1 MALVLLKKNIS
12 KFLFMDFLNN
22 FFSKKVMFLIFLLPF
37 FSNGQIA
44 EPGSQNEVKYPQFKF
59 QGLFQ
64 GRYLSD
70 LTQGIDATTG
80 LQHADGNAVENT
92 FDIKRMRLG
101 LTTKLGEGFD
111 IVVLANFADFKSDPK
126 GKVLE
131 NAFARYIFN
140 NEIGFI
146 LGQFRPAFGIEEL
159 NPADILKS
167 FDYSNQYT
175 EFGNNGWT
183 SFQIGASV
191 FGGFDLG
198 TIPISYTFSA
208 VNGNGRDQ
216 VSDKDDGKQY
226 SSRLALELNKKHNI
240 NFGINGGI
248 GEVFNTKVFAVGL
261 DFTIDFKLTDKL
273 KLETQLE
280 AKQGT
285 NHYLYY
291 SLAEDSRTG
300 NINDY
305 EMRGGYFLPNL
316 RYEIQYQK
324 LTAIEF
330 SCRYEYFDRSFKI
343 NSNAR
348 QTYTP
353 MAGLEFGKGYIGR
366 IEMGIQFDNYKR
378 NVPNTTTYDNNL
390 FIIQFQGRFF

>member
-1 MALVLLKKNIS
+1 MN
-12 KFLFMDFLNN
+12 LFNK
-22 FFSKKVMFLIFLLPF
+22 FFSRKIMFLIFLMPF
-37 FSNGQIA
+37 FSNGQTTESAVQSEI
-44 EPGSQNEVKYPQFKF
+44 KYPQFKF

-64 GRYLSD
+64 ARYLSGFTD
-70 LTQGIDATTG
+70 GIDATTG
-80 LQHADGNAVENT
+80 LQHPDGNAVENT

-101 LTTKLGEGFD
+101 VTAKLADHFD
-111 IVVLANFADFKSDPK
+111 VVVLANLADFKSDPK

-131 NAFARYIFN
+131 NAFARYTFSKSV
-140 NEIGFI
+140 G
-146 LGQFRPAFGIEEL
+146 LLVGQFRPAFGIEEL

-183 SFQIGASV
+183 SFQIGASL

-198 TIPISYTFSA
+198 KIPVTYALSA
-208 VNGNGRDQ
+208 VNGNGKDQ
-216 VSDKDDGKQY
+216 VSDKDNGKQY
-226 SSRLALELNKKHNI
+226 SARLAFELDKKHNV
-240 NFGINGGI
+240 NFGINGGS
-248 GEVFNTKVFAVGL
+248 GEVFSQKVFAVGL
-261 DFTIDFKLTDKL
+261 DFTADFKLADKWIL
-273 KLETQLE
+273 QTQLE
-280 AKQGT
+280 AKQGI

-291 SLAEDSRTG
+291 SLTADSRTG

-305 EMRGGYFLPNL
+305 EMHGAYFLPNL
-316 RYEIQYQK
+316 RYEIKYQK

-353 MAGLEFGKGYIGR
+353 MVGLEFGKGYTGR
-366 IEMGIQFDNYKR
+366 IEMGLQLDNYKK
-378 NVPNTTTYDNNL
+378 NVASTTAYDNNL

>member
-1 MALVLLKKNIS
+1 MKRADNFAGL
-12 KFLFMDFLNN
+12 KFLFL
-22 FFSKKVMFLIFLLPF
+22 VLIFPF
-37 FSNGQIA
+37 LSIGQTK
-44 EPGSQNEVKYPQFKF
+44 ESSTQSETTYPQFKF

-64 GRYLSD
+64 ARYLSGF
-70 LTQGIDATTG
+70 THGIDATTG
-80 LQHADGNAVENT
+80 LQHANGDGVEDT

-101 LTTKLGEGFD
+101 VTTKLGERFD
-111 IVVLANFADFKSDPK
+111 VVVLANLADFKSDPK

-131 NAFARYIFN
+131 NAFARYTFN
-140 NEIGFI
+140 KNIGVI
-146 LGQFRPAFGIEEL
+146 VGQFRPAFGLEEI

-167 FDYSNQYT
+167 FDYSNQYN

-191 FGGFDLG
+191 FGGFNLG
-198 TIPISYTFSA
+198 KLPVIYAISS
-208 VNGNGRDQ
+208 VNGNGKDQ
-216 VSDKDDGKQY
+216 VSDKDNGKQY
-226 SSRLALELNKKHNI
+226 SSRIAFELDKKHNI
-240 NFGINGGI
+240 NFGVNGGI
-248 GEVFNTKVFAVGL
+248 GEVFNKKVFAVAVDL
-261 DFTIDFKLTDKL
+261 TADFKLTDKL
-273 KLETQLE
+273 MLQTQLE
-280 AKQGT
+280 GKQGI

-291 SLAEDSRTG
+291 SLPADARTA

-305 EMRGGYFLPNL
+305 EMRGAYFLPNL
-316 RYEIQYQK
+316 RYEIKYQK

-353 MAGLEFGKGYIGR
+353 MAGLEFGKGYTGR
-366 IEMGIQFDNYKR
+366 IEMGVQFDNYR
-378 NVPNTTTYDNNL
+378 TNIANTTAYDNNL

>member
-1 MALVLLKKNIS
+1 MNVLNLI
-12 KFLFMDFLNN
+12 
-22 FFSKKVMFLIFLLPF
+22 FSKKVAFLLFLFPLF
-37 FSNGQIA
+37 LNAQTTELS
-44 EPGSQNEVKYPQFKF
+44 SQNEVKFPQFKF

-70 LTQGIDATTG
+70 FTQGIDATTG
-80 LQHADGNAVENT
+80 LQHTDGNAVENT
-92 FDIKRMRLG
+92 FDVKRMRLG
-101 LTTKLGEGFD
+101 VTAKLAEGFD
-111 IVVLANFADFKSDPK
+111 IVLLANFADFKSDPK

-131 NAFARYIFN
+131 NAFARYTFN
-140 NEIGFI
+140 KTVGVM
-146 LGQFRPAFGIEEL
+146 LGQFRPAFGIEEF

-167 FDYSNQYT
+167 FDYSNQYN
-175 EFGNNGWT
+175 EFGQNGWT

-198 TIPISYTFSA
+198 KIPVSYAVSA
-208 VNGNGRDQ
+208 VNGNGKDQ
-216 VSDKDDGKQY
+216 VSDKDNGKQY
-226 SSRLALELNKKHNI
+226 SSRLAFELNKKHNI
-240 NFGINGGI
+240 NLGVNGGI
-248 GEVFNTKVFAVGL
+248 GEVFNSKVFAVGL
-261 DFTIDFKLTDKL
+261 DFTVDFRLTDKL

-280 AKQGT
+280 AKQGI

-291 SLAEDSRTG
+291 SLASDLRTK

-305 EMRGGYFLPNL
+305 EMRGIYFLPNL
-316 RYEIQYQK
+316 RYEIKYQK

-353 MAGLEFGKGYIGR
+353 MASLEFGKGYTGR
-366 IEMGIQFDNYKR
+366 IEMGVQLDNYKH
-378 NVPNTTTYDNNL
+378 NIPNTTAYDNKL
-390 FIIQFQGRFF
+390 FIVQFQGRFF

>member
-1 MALVLLKKNIS
+1 M
-12 KFLFMDFLNN
+12 KFLNQSFLE
-22 FFSKKVMFLIFLLPF
+22 KIIFLIFLFPF
-37 FSNGQIA
+37 FLNGQTTDSNA
-44 EPGSQNEVKYPQFKF
+44 SGEVKYPQFKF

-64 GRYLSD
+64 ARYLNDFSKD
-70 LTQGIDATTG
+70 IDAVTG
-80 LQHADGNAVENT
+80 LQHTDGNAVENT

-101 LTTKLGEGFD
+101 VTTKLGERFD
-111 IVVLANFADFKSDPK
+111 VVVLANLADFKSDPK

-131 NAFARYIFN
+131 NAFARYIFSKDV
-140 NEIGFI
+140 G
-146 LGQFRPAFGIEEL
+146 LLVGQFRPAFGIEEL

-191 FGGFDLG
+191 FGGFNLG
-198 TIPISYTFSA
+198 KTPVTYALSV
-208 VNGNGRDQ
+208 VNGNGKDQ
-216 VSDKDDGKQY
+216 ISDKDNGKQY
-226 SSRLALELNKKHNI
+226 SARLAFELDKKHNI
-240 NFGINGGI
+240 NFGINGGF
-248 GEVFNTKVFAVGL
+248 GEVFTQKVFAVGL
-261 DFTIDFKLTDKL
+261 DLTADFKLADKL
-273 KLETQLE
+273 ILQTQLE
-280 AKQGT
+280 AKQGI
-285 NHYLYY
+285 NHFLYY
-291 SLAEDSRTG
+291 SLVPDLRTL

-305 EMRGGYFLPNL
+305 EMRGAYFLPNL
-316 RYEIQYQK
+316 RYEIRYRK

-353 MAGLEFGKGYIGR
+353 MAGLEFGKGYTGR
-366 IEMGIQFDNYKR
+366 IEMGVQFDNYKR
-378 NVPNTTTYDNNL
+378 NIPNTATYDNNL

>member
-1 MALVLLKKNIS
+1 M
-12 KFLFMDFLNN
+12 KFLNQSFLE
-22 FFSKKVMFLIFLLPF
+22 KIIFLIFLFPF
-37 FSNGQIA
+37 FLNGQTTDSNA
-44 EPGSQNEVKYPQFKF
+44 SGEVKYPQFKF

-64 GRYLSD
+64 ARYLNDFSKD
-70 LTQGIDATTG
+70 IDAVTG
-80 LQHADGNAVENT
+80 LQHTDGNAVENT

-101 LTTKLGEGFD
+101 VTTKLGERFD
-111 IVVLANFADFKSDPK
+111 VVVLANLADFKSDPK

-131 NAFARYIFN
+131 NAFARYIFSKDV
-140 NEIGFI
+140 G
-146 LGQFRPAFGIEEL
+146 LLVGQFRPAFGIEEL

-191 FGGFDLG
+191 FGGFNLG
-198 TIPISYTFSA
+198 KTPVTYALSV
-208 VNGNGRDQ
+208 VNGNGKDQ
-216 VSDKDDGKQY
+216 ISDKDNGKQY
-226 SSRLALELNKKHNI
+226 SARLAFELDKKHNI
-240 NFGINGGI
+240 NFGINGGF
-248 GEVFNTKVFAVGL
+248 GEVFTQKVFAVGL
-261 DFTIDFKLTDKL
+261 DLTADFKLADKL
-273 KLETQLE
+273 ILQTQLE
-280 AKQGT
+280 AKQGI
-285 NHYLYY
+285 NHFLYY
-291 SLAEDSRTG
+291 SLVPDLRTL

-305 EMRGGYFLPNL
+305 EMRGAYFLPNL
-316 RYEIQYQK
+316 RYEIRYRK

-353 MAGLEFGKGYIGR
+353 MAGLEFGKGYTGR
-366 IEMGIQFDNYKR
+366 IEMGVQFDNYKR
-378 NVPNTTTYDNNL
+378 NIPNTTTYDNNL

>member
-1 MALVLLKKNIS
+1 MKRAGGFLGL
-12 KFLFMDFLNN
+12 KFLFL
-22 FFSKKVMFLIFLLPF
+22 VLIFPF
-37 FSNGQIA
+37 FCNGQTTESNTQTEI
-44 EPGSQNEVKYPQFKF
+44 KYPQFKF

-64 GRYLSD
+64 ARYLSGF
-70 LTQGIDATTG
+70 THGIDAATG
-80 LQHADGNAVENT
+80 LQHSNGDGVEDT

-101 LTTKLGEGFD
+101 VTTKLGERFD
-111 IVVLANFADFKSDPK
+111 VVVLANFADFKSDPK

-131 NAFARYIFN
+131 NAFARYTFN
-140 NEIGFI
+140 KNIGVMV
-146 LGQFRPAFGIEEL
+146 GQFRPAFGLEEI

-167 FDYSNQYT
+167 FDYSNQYN

-191 FGGFDLG
+191 FGGFNLG
-198 TIPISYTFSA
+198 KMPVTYAVSS
-208 VNGNGRDQ
+208 VNGNGKDQ
-216 VSDKDDGKQY
+216 VSDKDNGKQY
-226 SSRLALELNKKHNI
+226 SARLAFELDKKHNI
-240 NFGINGGI
+240 NFVVNGGI
-248 GEVFNTKVFAVGL
+248 GEVFNRKVFAVAL
-261 DFTIDFKLTDKL
+261 DLTADFKLTDKL
-273 KLETQLE
+273 MLQTQLE

-285 NHYLYY
+285 NHFLYY
-291 SLAEDSRTG
+291 SLAADARTA
-300 NINDY
+300 NISDY
-305 EMRGGYFLPNL
+305 EMRGAYFLPNL

-353 MAGLEFGKGYIGR
+353 MAGLEFGKGYTGR
-366 IEMGIQFDNYKR
+366 IEMGMQFDNYKN
-378 NVPNTTTYDNNL
+378 NVPNTTAYDNNL

>member
-1 MALVLLKKNIS
+1 MS
-12 KFLFMDFLNN
+12 
-22 FFSKKVMFLIFLLPF
+22 LIFLFPF
-37 FSNGQIA
+37 FSNGQTTD
-44 EPGSQNEVKYPQFKF
+44 PNTQNEVKYPQFKV

-64 GRYLSD
+64 GRYLSN

-80 LQHADGNAVENT
+80 LQHTDGKAVENT

-101 LTTKLGEGFD
+101 LTTKLSEGFD
-111 IVVLANFADFKSDPK
+111 IVVLANLADFKSDPK
-126 GKVLE
+126 NKVLE
-131 NAFARYIFN
+131 NAFARYTFN
-140 NEIGFI
+140 KNIGVMA
-146 LGQFRPAFGIEEL
+146 GQFRPAFGIEEL

-175 EFGNNGWT
+175 EFGNNGWA

-191 FGGFDLG
+191 FGGFNLG
-198 TIPISYTFSA
+198 KLPVTYAFSA

-226 SSRLALELNKKHNI
+226 SSRLAFELNKKHNI

-248 GEVFNTKVFAVGL
+248 GEVFNTKVFAVAL
-261 DFTIDFKLTDKL
+261 DLTADFKLADKL
-273 KLETQLE
+273 TLQTQLE
-280 AKQGT
+280 AKQGI

-291 SLAEDSRTG
+291 SLATDSRTS

-305 EMRGGYFLPNL
+305 EMRGAYFLPNL
-316 RYEIQYQK
+316 RYEIKYQK

-353 MAGLEFGKGYIGR
+353 MAGLEFGKGYTGR
-366 IEMGIQFDNYKR
+366 IEVGMQIDSYKH
-378 NVPNTTTYDNNL
+378 NIANTTAYDNNL

>member
-1 MALVLLKKNIS
+1 MNLLNK
-12 KFLFMDFLNN
+12 
-22 FFSKKVMFLIFLLPF
+22 FFSKKIILLIFLFPF
-37 FSNGQIA
+37 FSSGQTIDSHA
-44 EPGSQNEVKYPQFKF
+44 QTEVKYPQFKV

-64 GRYLSD
+64 GRYLSGF
-70 LTQGIDATTG
+70 TKGIDAATG
-80 LQHADGNAVENT
+80 LQHLDGEGVEDT

-101 LTTKLGEGFD
+101 LTTKLSDGFD
-111 IVVLANFADFKSDPK
+111 IVVLANFADVKSDPK
-126 GKVLE
+126 NKILE

-140 NEIGFI
+140 KNIGI
-146 LGQFRPAFGIEEL
+146 MAGQFRPAFGLEEL

-175 EFGNNGWT
+175 EFGNNGWA
-183 SFQIGASV
+183 SFQMGASV
-191 FGGFDLG
+191 FGGFNLG
-198 TIPISYTFSA
+198 KLPVSYAFSA
-208 VNGNGRDQ
+208 VNGNGRNQ
-216 VSDKDDGKQY
+216 ASDKDDGKQY
-226 SSRLALELNKKHNI
+226 SSRFAFELNKKHNI
-240 NFGINGGI
+240 NFGINGGF
-248 GEVFNTKVFAVGL
+248 GEVFNTKVFAVAL
-261 DFTIDFKLTDKL
+261 DFTADFKLADKL
-273 KLETQLE
+273 ILQTQLE
-280 AKQGT
+280 GKQGI

-291 SLAEDSRTG
+291 SLAAESRTG

-305 EMRGGYFLPNL
+305 EMRGAYFLPNL

-353 MAGLEFGKGYIGR
+353 MAGLEFGKGYTGR
-366 IEMGIQFDNYKR
+366 IEMGMQFDNYKR
-378 NVPNTTTYDNNL
+378 NVANTTAYDNNL

>member
-1 MALVLLKKNIS
+1 MALDLLKKNIS

-22 FFSKKVMFLIFLLPF
+22 FFSKKVVFLIFLLPF

-140 NEIGFI
+140 KEIGFI

-226 SSRLALELNKKHNI
+226 SSRLALELNKEHNI

-248 GEVFNTKVFAVGL
+248 GEVFNTKIFAVGL

-378 NVPNTTTYDNNL
+378 NVPNTTTYDNKL

>member
-1 MALVLLKKNIS
+1 MN
-12 KFLFMDFLNN
+12 FLNK
-22 FFSKKVMFLIFLLPF
+22 FFSKRIIFLIFLFPF
-37 FSNGQIA
+37 FSRGQTTDPTA
-44 EPGSQNEVKYPQFKF
+44 QTEVKYPQFKV

-64 GRYLSD
+64 GRYLSGFSN
-70 LTQGIDATTG
+70 GIDATTG
-80 LQHADGNAVENT
+80 LQHSNSDAVEDT
-92 FDIKRMRLG
+92 FDVKRMRLG

-111 IVVLANFADFKSDPK
+111 IVVLANLADFKSDPK

-140 NEIGFI
+140 ENIGVMA
-146 LGQFRPAFGIEEL
+146 GQFRPAFGLEEL
-159 NPADILKS
+159 NPADILRS
-167 FDYSNQYT
+167 FDYSNQFT

-183 SFQIGASV
+183 SFQIGAAV
-191 FGGFDLG
+191 FGSFNLG
-198 TIPISYTFSA
+198 KLPVTYAFSA
-208 VNGNGRDQ
+208 VNGNGKDQ

-226 SSRLALELNKKHNI
+226 SSRFGFELDKKHNI

-248 GEVFNTKVFAVGL
+248 GEVFNTKVFAVAL
-261 DFTIDFKLTDKL
+261 DLTADFKLTDKL
-273 KLETQLE
+273 ILQTQLE
-280 AKQGT
+280 AKQGI
-285 NHYLYY
+285 NHHLYY
-291 SLAEDSRTG
+291 ALAADARTG

-305 EMRGGYFLPNL
+305 EMRGAYFLPNL
-316 RYEIQYQK
+316 RYEIKYKK

-353 MAGLEFGKGYIGR
+353 MAGLEFGKGYAGR
-366 IEMGIQFDNYKR
+366 IEIGMQFDNYKK
-378 NVPNTTTYDNNL
+378 NISNTTAYDNNL

>member
-1 MALVLLKKNIS
+1 MNVLNK
-12 KFLFMDFLNN
+12 
-22 FFSKKVMFLIFLLPF
+22 FFSKKIVLLLFLFPFLSSGQTTD
-37 FSNGQIA
+37 SNAQT
-44 EPGSQNEVKYPQFKF
+44 EVKYPQFKV

-64 GRYLSD
+64 GRYLSGFSH
-70 LTQGIDATTG
+70 GIDATTG
-80 LQHADGNAVENT
+80 LQHTNGDAVEDT

-111 IVVLANFADFKSDPK
+111 IVILANFADFKSDPK

-131 NAFARYIFN
+131 NAFARYTFSKN
-140 NEIGFI
+140 IGVMA
-146 LGQFRPAFGIEEL
+146 GQFRPAFGIEEL
-159 NPADILKS
+159 NPADILRS

-175 EFGNNGWT
+175 EFGNNGWA

-191 FGGFDLG
+191 FGSFNLG
-198 TIPISYTFSA
+198 KLPVSYAFSA
-208 VNGNGRDQ
+208 VNGNGRNQ

-226 SSRLALELNKKHNI
+226 SSRFAFELDKKHNI

-248 GEVFNTKVFAVGL
+248 GEVFNHKVFAVAL
-261 DFTIDFKLTDKL
+261 DLTADFKLSDKL
-273 KLETQLE
+273 ILQTQLE
-280 AKQGT
+280 AKQGI

-291 SLAEDSRTG
+291 SLAADSRTT

-305 EMRGGYFLPNL
+305 EMRGAYFLPNL
-316 RYEIQYQK
+316 RYEIKYQK

-353 MAGLEFGKGYIGR
+353 MAGLEFGKGYTGR
-366 IEMGIQFDNYKR
+366 IEMGMQFDNYKH
-378 NVPNTTTYDNNL
+378 NIANSTAYDNNL

>member
-1 MALVLLKKNIS
+1 MN
-12 KFLFMDFLNN
+12 FLNK
-22 FFSKKVMFLIFLLPF
+22 FFSKKIVLLIFLFPF
-37 FSNGQIA
+37 FSNGQTTESNAQTEI
-44 EPGSQNEVKYPQFKF
+44 KYPQFKV

-64 GRYLSD
+64 GRYLSGFSH
-70 LTQGIDATTG
+70 GIDATTG
-80 LQHADGNAVENT
+80 LQHTNGDAVEDT

-111 IVVLANFADFKSDPK
+111 IVILANFADFKSDPK

-131 NAFARYIFN
+131 NAFARYTFSKN
-140 NEIGFI
+140 IGVMA
-146 LGQFRPAFGIEEL
+146 GQFRPAFGIEEL
-159 NPADILKS
+159 NPADILRS

-175 EFGNNGWT
+175 EFGNNGWA

-191 FGGFDLG
+191 FGSFNLG
-198 TIPISYTFSA
+198 KLPVSYAFSA
-208 VNGNGRDQ
+208 VNGNGRNQ

-226 SSRLALELNKKHNI
+226 SSRFAFELDKKHNI

-248 GEVFNTKVFAVGL
+248 GEVLNNKVFAVAL
-261 DFTIDFKLTDKL
+261 DLTADFKLADKL
-273 KLETQLE
+273 ILQTQLE
-280 AKQGT
+280 AKQGI
-285 NHYLYY
+285 NHFLYY
-291 SLAEDSRTG
+291 NLAPEARTG

-305 EMRGGYFLPNL
+305 EMRGAYFLPNL
-316 RYEIQYQK
+316 RYEIKYQK

-353 MAGLEFGKGYIGR
+353 MAGLEFGKGYTGR
-366 IEMGIQFDNYKR
+366 IEMGMQFDNYKR
-378 NVPNTTTYDNNL
+378 NIANSTAYDNNL

>member
-1 MALVLLKKNIS
+1 MSRTAVFLDLKV
-12 KFLFMDFLNN
+12 F
-22 FFSKKVMFLIFLLPF
+22 FLLLLFPLLSHGQKAD
-37 FSNGQIA
+37 SNLESEI
-44 EPGSQNEVKYPQFKF
+44 KYPQFKF

-64 GRYLSD
+64 GRYLSGCTD
-70 LTQGIDATTG
+70 GVDAVSG
-80 LQHADGNAVENT
+80 LHHTDGKAVENT

-101 LTTKLGEGFD
+101 VIAQLSEGFD

-131 NAFARYIFN
+131 NAFARYAFN
-140 NEIGFI
+140 KNII
-146 LGQFRPAFGIEEL
+146 VTAGQFRPAFGIEEL
-159 NPADILKS
+159 NPADILRS

-191 FGGFDLG
+191 FGSFNLG
-198 TIPISYTFSA
+198 KLPVTYAFSA
-208 VNGNGRDQ
+208 VNGNGKDQ
-216 VSDKDDGKQY
+216 LSDKDDGKQY
-226 SSRLALELNKKHNI
+226 SSRLAFELNKKHNI

-248 GEVFNTKVFAVGL
+248 GEVYNKSVFAVGL
-261 DFTIDFKLTDKL
+261 DLTADFKLADKL
-273 KLETQLE
+273 LLQTQLE
-280 AKQGT
+280 GKQGI

-291 SLAEDSRTG
+291 ALDPDSRTADLR
-300 NINDY
+300 DY
-305 EMRGGYFLPNL
+305 QMRGVYFLPNL
-316 RYEIQYQK
+316 RYEIKYQK

-343 NSNAR
+343 NSNGR

-353 MAGLEFGKGYIGR
+353 MAGLEFGKGYMGR
-366 IEMGIQFDNYKR
+366 IETGMQFDNYSK
-378 NVPNTTTYDNNL
+378 NVPNTTAYDSSL

>member
-1 MALVLLKKNIS
+1 MNLLKNT
-12 KFLFMDFLNN
+12 
-22 FFSKKVMFLIFLLPF
+22 FFKKIMFLIFLCPF
-37 FSNGQIA
+37 LSNGQTTESNA
-44 EPGSQNEVKYPQFKF
+44 QNEIKYPQFKV

-64 GRYLSD
+64 ARYLSGFKE
-70 LTQGIDATTG
+70 GIDATTG
-80 LQHADGNAVENT
+80 LQHTDGNAVENT

-101 LTTKLGEGFD
+101 LTTKLSEGFD
-111 IVVLANFADFKSDPK
+111 IVVLANLADFKSDPK

-131 NAFARYIFN
+131 NAFARYTFN
-140 NEIGFI
+140 KNVGV
-146 LGQFRPAFGIEEL
+146 LVGQFRPAFGLEEL

-183 SFQIGASV
+183 SFQIGASL
-191 FGGFDLG
+191 FGGFTLG
-198 TIPISYTFSA
+198 KLPVTYAFSA
-208 VNGNGRDQ
+208 VNGNGKDQ
-216 VSDKDDGKQY
+216 VSDKDNGKQY
-226 SSRLALELNKKHNI
+226 SSRLAFELNKKHNI
-240 NFGINGGI
+240 NFGLNGGT
-248 GEVFNTKVFAVGL
+248 GEVFNHKVFAVAVDL
-261 DFTIDFKLTDKL
+261 TADFKLADKL
-273 KLETQLE
+273 KLQTQLE
-280 AKQGT
+280 VKQGT
-285 NHYLYY
+285 NHHLYY
-291 SLAEDSRTG
+291 SLAAASRTN

-316 RYEIQYQK
+316 RYEIKYQK

-353 MAGLEFGKGYIGR
+353 MAGLEFGKGYTGR
-366 IEMGIQFDNYKR
+366 IEMGMQLDTYKH
-378 NVPNTTTYDNNL
+378 NIPNTTSYDNNL

>member
-1 MALVLLKKNIS
+1 MN
-12 KFLFMDFLNN
+12 FLNK
-22 FFSKKVMFLIFLLPF
+22 FFSTKIILLIFLFPF
-37 FSNGQIA
+37 FANGQTTDSNAQTEI
-44 EPGSQNEVKYPQFKF
+44 KYPQFKV

-64 GRYLSD
+64 GRYLSGF
-70 LTQGIDATTG
+70 TPGIDAATG
-80 LQHADGNAVENT
+80 LQHANGDAVEDT
-92 FDIKRMRLG
+92 FDVKRMRLG

-131 NAFARYIFN
+131 NAFARYTFSKS
-140 NEIGFI
+140 IGVMA
-146 LGQFRPAFGIEEL
+146 GQFRPAFGIEEL
-159 NPADILKS
+159 NPADILRS

-191 FGGFDLG
+191 FGTFNLG
-198 TIPISYTFSA
+198 KLPVTYAFSA
-208 VNGNGRDQ
+208 VNGNGKDQ

-226 SSRLALELNKKHNI
+226 SSRLGFELDKKHNI

-248 GEVFNTKVFAVGL
+248 GEVFNTKVFAVAL
-261 DFTIDFKLTDKL
+261 DLTADFRLTDKL
-273 KLETQLE
+273 ILQTQLE
-280 AKQGT
+280 GKQGI
-285 NHYLYY
+285 NHFLYY
-291 SLAEDSRTG
+291 NLAPEARTG

-305 EMRGGYFLPNL
+305 EMRGAYFLPNL
-316 RYEIQYQK
+316 RYEIKYQK

-330 SCRYEYFDRSFKI
+330 SCRYEYFDKSFKI

-353 MAGLEFGKGYIGR
+353 MVGLEFGKGYTGR
-366 IEMGIQFDNYKR
+366 IEMGMQFDNYKR
-378 NVPNTTTYDNNL
+378 NIANTSAYDNNL

>member
-1 MALVLLKKNIS
+1 MNFFNKFFFKKIILLV
-12 KFLFMDFLNN
+12 FLF
-22 FFSKKVMFLIFLLPF
+22 PF
-37 FSNGQIA
+37 FSNGQTV
-44 EPGSQNEVKYPQFKF
+44 GSNNQDEVKYPQFKV

-64 GRYLSD
+64 GRYLSNF
-70 LTQGIDATTG
+70 TKGIDATTG
-80 LQHADGNAVENT
+80 LQHTDGNAVENT

-111 IVVLANFADFKSDPK
+111 IVVLANFAEFKSDPK

-131 NAFARYIFN
+131 NAFARYVFSKSV
-140 NEIGFI
+140 GV
-146 LGQFRPAFGIEEL
+146 LAGQFRPAFGLEEL

-175 EFGNNGWT
+175 EFGNNGWA

-191 FGGFDLG
+191 FGGFNLG
-198 TIPISYTFSA
+198 KLPVTYAFSA
-208 VNGNGRDQ
+208 VNGNGKNQ
-216 VSDKDDGKQY
+216 VTDKDDGKQY
-226 SSRLALELNKKHNI
+226 SSRLAFELDKKHNI
-240 NFGINGGI
+240 NLGINGGI
-248 GEVFNTKVFAVGL
+248 GEVFNSKIFAVAIDL
-261 DFTIDFKLTDKL
+261 TADFKVADKL
-273 KLETQLE
+273 TLQTQLE
-280 AKQGT
+280 AKQGI

-291 SLAEDSRTG
+291 SLAADSRTG

-305 EMRGGYFLPNL
+305 EMRGAYFLPNL
-316 RYEIQYQK
+316 RYEIKYQK

-353 MAGLEFGKGYIGR
+353 MAGLEFGKGYTGR
-366 IEMGIQFDNYKR
+366 IEMGMQIDNYKH
-378 NVPNTTTYDNNL
+378 NIANTTAYDNNL

>member
-1 MALVLLKKNIS
+1 MN
-12 KFLFMDFLNN
+12 LFNN
-22 FFSKKVMFLIFLLPF
+22 FFSKKILFLIFLVPF
-37 FSNGQIA
+37 FSNGQTTLTT
-44 EPGSQNEVKYPQFKF
+44 SQSEVKYPQFKV

-64 GRYLSD
+64 GRYLSGF
-70 LTQGIDATTG
+70 TNGIDATTG

-126 GKVLE
+126 NKVLE
-131 NAFARYIFN
+131 NAFARYTFN
-140 NEIGFI
+140 KNIGVMA
-146 LGQFRPAFGIEEL
+146 GQFRPAFGLEEL

-175 EFGNNGWT
+175 EFGNNGWA

-191 FGGFDLG
+191 FGGFNLG
-198 TIPISYTFSA
+198 KLPVTYAFSA

-216 VSDKDDGKQY
+216 ISDKDDGKQY
-226 SSRLALELNKKHNI
+226 SSRLAFELDKKHNI
-240 NFGINGGI
+240 NLGINGGI
-248 GEVFNTKVFAVGL
+248 GEVFNSKVFAVAIDL
-261 DFTIDFKLTDKL
+261 TADFKVADKL
-273 KLETQLE
+273 TLQTQLE
-280 AKQGT
+280 AKQGI

-291 SLAEDSRTG
+291 SLAADSRTG

-305 EMRGGYFLPNL
+305 EMRGAYFLPNL
-316 RYEIQYQK
+316 RYEIKYQK

-353 MAGLEFGKGYIGR
+353 MAGLEFGKGYTGR
-366 IEMGIQFDNYKR
+366 IEMGMQIDNYKH
-378 NVPNTTTYDNNL
+378 NIANTTAYDNNL